1 MESFSILVEYL
12 VSGAAHCR
20 AVVEGHGNLLWSL
33 FIAGL
38 AGGAGHCVAMCGP
51 FVVAQSVARLE
62 VQPAAGMREFHRL
75 TGAALVPY
83 HLGRMTT
90 YTALGAFA
98 AVIAG
103 GFMDAT
109 GMRWLSA
116 GLLALAALLF
126 LGYGIRRFSVR
137 LPGSGAGGEG
147 WWSRTLGPKVRPLFD
162 RPVGF
167 RGYGLGIVLG
177 FLPCGLLYGALAA
190 AAASGSPLAGGFV
203 MAAFA
208 AGTVPALLVVG
219 FAGHAVGRRWQSG
232 VARLTPALMM
242 LNALILSFMAWRAAV
257 A

>member
-1 MESFSILVEYL
+1 MESFSILVDYL

-20 AVVEGHGNLLWSL
+20 SVVEGHGNLLWSL

-38 AGGAGHCVAMCGP
+38 VGGAGHCVAMCGP
-51 FVVAQSVARLE
+51 FVIAQSVSRLE
-62 VQPAAGMREFHRL
+62 ARPAADMREFHRL
-75 TGAALVPY
+75 TGAALFPY
-83 HLGRMTT
+83 HFGRMTT
-90 YTALGAFA
+90 YMALGGLA
-98 AVIAG
+98 ATLAG

-137 LPGSGAGGEG
+137 LPGSGGGGEG
-147 WWSRTLGPKVRPLFD
+147 WWSRTVGPRIRPLFA
-162 RPVGF
+162 RPTGV
-167 RGYGLGIVLG
+167 RGYLLGIVLG

-190 AAASGSPLAGGFV
+190 AAASGGALAGTFV

-208 AGTVPALLVVG
+208 AGTVPALMVVG
-219 FAGHAVGRRWQSG
+219 FAGHAVGRRWQG
-232 VARLTPALMM
+232 TVTRLTPALMV
-242 LNALILSFMAWRAAV
+242 LNALILSFMAWRAV